1 MSPERRSTW
10 PLLAVACAT
19 LLAAVGCGSLRTTKP
34 AEEAPASPAE
44 RPPSEAVMLASCFE
58 TLDKLARGTPTQ
70 QSEIITQAKLAA
82 DRAPQLPFE
91 QLRYALV
98 LGQSGHPGS
107 NANEA
112 RVRLRQLALATLPQ
126 GGLAH
131 AVALLELQRLDRESA
146 LVDET
151 RRLNTEVDRAERDKI
166 APLGRRLQAEIEE
179 NARLRH
185 ALEEARAKLD
195 AITNIE
201 RSINERKPAGEVKRP

>member
-1 MSPERRSTW
+1 MSPERTSLK
-10 PLLAVACAT
+10 LLAVACAA
-19 LLAAVGCGSLRTTKP
+19 LLVASCGSLRASKP
-34 AEEAPASPAE
+34 AEEVPASPSE
-44 RPPSEAVMLASCFE
+44 RPPSDATELASCFE
-58 TLDKLARGTPTQ
+58 TLDRLARGTPTQ
-70 QSEIITQAKLAA
+70 QSEIIAQAKLAA

-91 QLRYALV
+91 QLRYALI

-151 RRLNTEVDRAERDKI
+151 RRLNSEVERAERERI
-166 APLGRRLQAEIEE
+166 APLVKRLQAEIDE
-179 NARLRH
+179 NARLHH
-185 ALEEARAKLD
+185 ALDEARAKLD

-201 RSINERKPAGEVKRP
+201 RSITERKPAGEVKRP